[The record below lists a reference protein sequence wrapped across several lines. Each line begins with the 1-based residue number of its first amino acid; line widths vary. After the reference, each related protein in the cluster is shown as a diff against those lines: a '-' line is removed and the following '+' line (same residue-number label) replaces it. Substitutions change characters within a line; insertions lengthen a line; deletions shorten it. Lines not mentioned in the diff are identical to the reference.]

1 MKQTNIL
8 SIRNIHKKYGKV
20 EALKGLS
27 FDVGKGDVYGLLGPN
42 GSGKT
47 TTIRIILSIIFPD
60 EGEVETSFTK
70 VGYLPEER
78 GLYPT
83 MRIDELVYFFG
94 ALRDMNRTEIAVQMD
109 FWLQKLEL
117 FDRKQDRVRSLSK
130 GLKQRLHLLISVLHD
145 PQFLILDEPFTG
157 LDPIAIK
164 GLREM
169 VSELKVKGKT
179 VLLSTHW
186 MDQAEQLCN
195 NVCLIRKGEKIY
207 EGSLTSLKESHK
219 SDKIYIKV
227 KDRSIVDDLK
237 DGLKEGEIVE
247 SKDEGFIMKA
257 KKGPGKLLAELTD
270 LTEVS
275 EFRLVTPSLED
286 IFIKEVGNE

>member
-1 MKQTNIL
+1 MEQTNIL
-8 SIRNIHKKYGKV
+8 SIKNIYKRYGEV
-20 EALKGLS
+20 GALKDLS
-27 FDVGKGDVYGLLGPN
+27 FDVKKGDVYGLLGPN

-60 EGEVETSFTK
+60 EGEVKSSFSR

-78 GLYPT
+78 GLYPD

-94 ALRDMNRTEIAVQMD
+94 ALRGMDKKEIGKQMN
-109 FWLQKLEL
+109 FWLQKLGL
-117 FDRKQDRVRSLSK
+117 FDRKQDRVQSLSK

-169 VSELKVKGKT
+169 VVELKARGKT

-186 MDQAEQLCN
+186 MEQAEQLCN
-195 NVCLIRKGEKIY
+195 TICLIRKGEKIY
-207 EGSLTSLKESHK
+207 EGSLRDLKESYK
-219 SDKIYIKV
+219 SDEIYIEV
-227 KDRSIVDDLK
+227 KNKLVVDELK
-237 DGLKEGEIVE
+237 DIKIIERMD
-247 SKDEGFIMKA
+247 KGFIIKTE
-257 KKGPGKLLAELTD
+257 KGHGKLLAELTG
-270 LTEVS
+270 LTEVF
-275 EFRLVTPSLED
+275 EFRLISPSLED

>member
-1 MKQTNIL
+1 
-8 SIRNIHKKYGKV
+8 
-20 EALKGLS
+20 LKNLS

-47 TTIRIILSIIFPD
+47 TTIRIALSIIFPD
-60 EGEVETSFTK
+60 EGEVEVAFSR

-83 MRIDELVYFFG
+83 MRIDELIYFFG
-94 ALRDMNRTEIAVQMD
+94 ALRGMGKKEIEKQMD
-109 FWLQKLEL
+109 FWLRKLEL
-117 FDRKQDRVRSLSK
+117 FDRKQDIVQSLSK
-130 GLKQRLHLLISVLHD
+130 GLKQRLHLLVSVLHD

-164 GLREM
+164 KLREM
-169 VSELKVKGKT
+169 VAELKVKGKT
-179 VLLSTHW
+179 ILLSTHW
-186 MDQAEQLCN
+186 MEQAEQLCN

-207 EGSLTSLKESHK
+207 EGSLRDLKKLHK
-219 SDKIYIKV
+219 SDEIYIEV
-227 KDRSIVDDLK
+227 KNNSVIDSLK
-237 DGLKEGEIVE
+237 GAEIVGP
-247 SKDEGFIMKA
+247 KGEGFIVKA
-257 KKGPGKLLAELTD
+257 GKGPGKLLAELTD
-270 LTEVS
+270 LTEVF